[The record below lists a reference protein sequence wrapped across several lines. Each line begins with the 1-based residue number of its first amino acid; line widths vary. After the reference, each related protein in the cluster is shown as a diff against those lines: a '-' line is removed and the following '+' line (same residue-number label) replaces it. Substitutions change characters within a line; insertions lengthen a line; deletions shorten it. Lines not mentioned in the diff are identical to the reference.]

1 MLMAFKK
8 RPSCAGGAQDISRWR
23 NHQVLAPKPLAALK
37 GRQTRG
43 FGLAPFQGADSH
55 CVRRRWFLHRLIS
68 DVPPGRKTEKLFLE
82 INRTLLG
89 ILGLALFAMP
99 VSAQTA
105 EEIVAKYI
113 KTIGGAEKIEAI
125 KTLRRTGKF
134 TGGGG
139 FEAVVIQENKRPQM
153 ARREFTIQGMTGV
166 TAYDGKTGW
175 KIEPWGGKKDA
186 EALGEEEMKGIQ
198 EDADFDGPLVNY
210 QQKGNKVEFVGAEPV
225 EGTDAFKLKVTLK
238 NGDVRYYFMDTDY
251 YVPIKTESKRMVR
264 GAEREFETSLGDYKE
279 VAGVYLP
286 HSIES
291 GVKGSPNKSQIT
303 FEKIEANIALDDS
316 RFKQPA
322 APAKP
327 ARSEGEKS
335 K

>member
-1 MLMAFKK
+1 MRSGKFKEE
-8 RPSCAGGAQDISRWR
+8 I
-23 NHQVLAPKPLAALK
+23 
-37 GRQTRG
+37 
-43 FGLAPFQGADSH
+43 
-55 CVRRRWFLHRLIS
+55 VRKI
-68 DVPPGRKTEKLFLE
+68 
-82 INRTLLG
+82 LLG
-89 ILGLALFAMP
+89 IIGLTLFAMP

-105 EEIVAKYI
+105 EEIIAKYV
-113 KTIGGAEKIEAI
+113 KTIGGVEKIEAI

-153 ARREFTIQGMTGV
+153 ARQEFSIQGMTGV

-175 KIEPWGGKKDA
+175 KIEPWGGKKDP

-251 YVPIKTESKRMVR
+251 YVPIKIESKRMVR
-264 GAEREFETSLGDYKE
+264 GAEREFESSLGDYKE

-291 GVKGSPNKSQIT
+291 GLKGSLNKSQVT
-303 FEKIEANIALDDS
+303 FEKIEANVALDDS
-316 RFKQPA
+316 RFKQPTS
-322 APAKP
+322 PAKP
-327 ARSEGEKS
+327 EGGKS